1 MLSTPKWAYD
11 VGYDVT
17 ICADA
22 YNDPDPQAHAA
33 LLDETVSQAAGSGSG
48 ASPACCVG
56 RDQRPAPVTE
66 EPCSRPW
73 QAPAIARLRWR
84 C

>member
-33 LLDETVSQAAGSGSG
+33 LLDETVFPSSWIGLW
-48 ASPACCVG
+48 
-56 RDQRPAPVTE
+56 R
-66 EPCSRPW
+66 
-73 QAPAIARLRWR
+73 IARVLQSAEINDLRP
-84 C
+84 